1 MIGTATT
8 WLPRPVSAGASCR
21 MHGEHLLERE
31 LTRSV
36 IGAFYDAYNKL
47 GFGFL
52 ESVCAAGLER
62 ELKQRGHSVSREH
75 AVPVI
80 YDGVEIAFQRI
91 DMLVDGRLVVEIKS
105 TELLPA
111 AAKRQLFNY
120 LRGTGMSVGLLLH
133 FGPEP
138 RFYRLVHTART
149 VNQPDSPHPRS
160 SDHG

>member
-1 MIGTATT
+1 MTKDA
-8 WLPRPVSAGASCR
+8 
-21 MHGEHLLERE
+21 LLERD
-31 LTRSV
+31 LTHSV

-47 GFGFL
+47 GYGFL
-52 ESVCAAGLER
+52 ESVCGAGLEH
-62 ELKQRGHSVSREH
+62 ELRKRGHRVSREH

-120 LRGTGMSVGLLLH
+120 LRGTGLSVGLLLH

-138 RFYRLVHTART
+138 RFHRLIHSARRIDSE
-149 VNQPDSPHPRS
+149 DSPHSRS
-160 SDHG
+160 SDHT